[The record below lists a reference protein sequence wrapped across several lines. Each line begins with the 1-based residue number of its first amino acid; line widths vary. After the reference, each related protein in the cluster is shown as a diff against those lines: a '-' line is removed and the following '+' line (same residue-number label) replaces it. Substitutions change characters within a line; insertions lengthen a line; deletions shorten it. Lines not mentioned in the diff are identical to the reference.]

1 MKQLISLFV
10 LLLIIWIGCDDK
22 INIEKNIFADEW
34 IRHKIVSETYIFTDS
49 SITQEII
56 YNWDGNSY
64 YIDNDGNHEDSVELN
79 EYGLPIKTI
88 DEMDGI
94 RYYIRFDRW
103 KISEDGWIDTSGDTL
118 EINNYTWDDL
128 TQIKTGCKYVNCN
141 DIGSYIEY
149 NAYGKEL
156 AKYSLEGQLLTSKD
170 YLDDSRRMLNWFI
183 YNGDGE
189 VASYWNYPVWNDYD
203 FIALLY
209 TPLIGDPS
217 IPERKIEG
225 EIDQYYN
232 VVEENHFLDTQKSGY
247 FNPNVS
253 ILISYDYNNSF
264 KQIYP

>member
-1 MKQLISLFV
+1 M
-10 LLLIIWIGCDDK
+10 
-22 INIEKNIFADEW
+22 
-34 IRHKIVSETYIFTDS
+34 
-49 SITQEII
+49 
-56 YNWDGNSY
+56 
-64 YIDNDGNHEDSVELN
+64 
-79 EYGLPIKTI
+79 
-88 DEMDGI
+88 
-94 RYYIRFDRW
+94 
-103 KISEDGWIDTSGDTL
+103 
-118 EINNYTWDDL
+118 
-128 TQIKTGCKYVNCN
+128 
-141 DIGSYIEY
+141 
-149 NAYGKEL
+149 
-156 AKYSLEGQLLTSKD
+156 LTSKD

-225 EIDQYYN
+225 KIDQYYN
-232 VVEENHFLDTQKSGY
+232 VVEENHFFDTQKSGY